1 MLQKQQGRSKSQNH
15 LTFMYLKGT
24 WNRKASKL
32 VKPIN
37 DKKCKGDR
45 DRDEWK
51 LKTVSRMSAPKLPL
65 WLFAKYAFVAINA
78 AGLLQ
83 LPNVE
88 LALKALSM
96 G

>member
-37 DKKCKGDR
+37 DKKSEG

-65 WLFAKYAFVAINA
+65 WLFAKYAFAAINA

-88 LALKALSM
+88 LAFKSLSM